1 LNEIKV
7 VTDKTFKEFARN
19 KMELMWTF
27 LVPIF
32 FLIIIPFMYSG
43 VPAEM
48 IVCLKG
54 GLTLTMMNFLFAFV
68 GQANLAGSIASDRA
82 KGLYLKMNSM
92 PVKPWKEG
100 IGRIVALWIFSI
112 FGAILLVVV
121 GLLYGAYFT
130 YDFTVILGVIGLVFI
145 VFLMTA
151 GTGFL
156 IASFIKGESAAT
168 HTGVAITL
176 LVYFVGGMA
185 FPYANL
191 PSFMQIFTRIHPV
204 SSANAMMIYL
214 LEGETVA
221 GYNPFTLPQL
231 ILTTLLAVITFV
243 VGLILYSKSCW
254 KNNNKN

>member
-92 PVKPWKEG
+92 
-100 IGRIVALWIFSI
+100 
-112 FGAILLVVV
+112 
-121 GLLYGAYFT
+121 
-130 YDFTVILGVIGLVFI
+130 DFFNFWCYIAGGCWFI
-145 VFLMTA
+145 IWSQFYV
-151 GTGFL
+151 
-156 IASFIKGESAAT
+156 
-168 HTGVAITL
+168 
-176 LVYFVGGMA
+176 
-185 FPYANL
+185 
-191 PSFMQIFTRIHPV
+191 
-204 SSANAMMIYL
+204 
-214 LEGETVA
+214 
-221 GYNPFTLPQL
+221 
-231 ILTTLLAVITFV
+231 
-243 VGLILYSKSCW
+243 
-254 KNNNKN
+254 